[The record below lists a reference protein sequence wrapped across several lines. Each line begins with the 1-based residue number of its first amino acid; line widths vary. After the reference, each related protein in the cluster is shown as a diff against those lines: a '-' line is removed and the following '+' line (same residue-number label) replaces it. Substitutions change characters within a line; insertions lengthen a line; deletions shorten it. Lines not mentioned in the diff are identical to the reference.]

1 MVLYPVLLPGVLPP
15 VELYP
20 VVLPAV
26 VLPTNQVSVSLT
38 QTVAVTAG
46 QDQITG
52 STANDIVTITGIP
65 ESGDFFN
72 GAGGSDTL
80 NLSEGTMGIMNVES
94 LILSGAGAK
103 MVGLLLGS
111 APTTTTGVTLSA
123 GADMIGEM
131 AQNMTSILNISGLM
145 TSADLITLDV
155 DVPGGVGSTIAD
167 KVKFLTVG
175 TQKVSLSG
183 VDIVIGGAGAEAF
196 TLNSSAGSNNF
207 IVGGGGVDS
216 YNLTNSA
223 GADRFIYSAVSQAGS
238 TGEQFTGFSR
248 AQGDRLVFAREA
260 AEVGFKGDANGDGVL
275 DSTDMIVVDGPATA
289 ANDYWLF
296 STANGTLQYDADGSG
311 AGGPVMIVASSAD
324 ASIITLADMASIIT
338 FAASGTIDT
347 NLIIGNTPTL

>member
-1 MVLYPVLLPGVLPP
+1 M
-15 VELYP
+15 
-20 VVLPAV
+20 
-26 VLPTNQVSVSLT
+26 T
-38 QTVAVTAG
+38 VTAG

-52 STANDIVTITGIP
+52 SAGNDIVTISGIP
-65 ESGDFFN
+65 ASGDFFN

-80 NLSEGTMGIMNVES
+80 NLSGGIMGIRNVES
-94 LILSGAGAK
+94 LILTDSGTK
-103 MVGLLLGS
+103 MVELLLGS
-111 APTTTTGVTLSA
+111 APTTTTAVTLSA
-123 GADMIGEM
+123 GADMIGETE
-131 AQNMTSILNISGLM
+131 ANMTSILNISGLM
-145 TSADLITLDV
+145 TVGDMIIL
-155 DVPGGVGSTIAD
+155 DVPGGVGSTNAD
-167 KVKFLTVG
+167 KVTFLTNG
-175 TQKVSLSG
+175 TQNVSLSG